1 LLPRISSR
9 CTCKPYIIN
18 RVPRYLPTRGVR
30 PHMDMLL
37 RILSLTIVNRGVIAT
52 WNRNE
57 IRAKPSAH
65 SRVKRIN
72 ELAQL
77 GF

>member
-1 LLPRISSR
+1 
-9 CTCKPYIIN
+9 
-18 RVPRYLPTRGVR
+18 
-30 PHMDMLL
+30 MDMLL

-65 SRVKRIN
+65 SRVKRIK